1 MKQVLFATS
10 NQTKAKRFRKGLL
23 EKGIE
28 TLTLK
33 DINIKLDVEENGK
46 TAIENALIKARAYY
60 EKTHIPTI
68 GMDDTLYIENIAD
81 NLQPGLFVRRV
92 NGKTLNDEE
101 MITYYT
107 NLVKKYGVNGRL
119 NCKWIYGLE
128 FIDDEGK
135 ESTYTWYKDNFY
147 MVDVPSKKIDPG
159 YPLNSISKY
168 KQIDKYF
175 TDITDKDKELI
186 DIAED
191 DVIKFIE
198 QNLLHIDNK
207 IKSLK
212 EK

>member
-119 NCKWIYGLE
+119 NCKWIYGLA